1 VTDMSW
7 RRVSHPSQ
15 VLAVGD
21 TVAVKIIR
29 INPETTLGTASQT
42 ASLLAQQS
50 QA

>member
-1 VTDMSW
+1 MSW

-29 INPETTLGTASQT
+29 INPETQRRLSSV
-42 ASLLAQQS
+42 SLSA
-50 QA
+50 